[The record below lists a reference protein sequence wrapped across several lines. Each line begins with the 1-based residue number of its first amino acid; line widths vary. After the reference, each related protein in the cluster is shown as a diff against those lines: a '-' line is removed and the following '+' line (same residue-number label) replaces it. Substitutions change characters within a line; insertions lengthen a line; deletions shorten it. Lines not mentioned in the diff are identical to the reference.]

1 MSPGSE
7 ITKHGRACLKGGRY
21 RGSVKKS
28 KIVQLVVLGSFVLA
42 ACGNGNSEESGAST
56 TVNGT
61 SSATSCLSG
70 DPISDRPL
78 RIATTVAPITS
89 IIANIAGGSGTQIT
103 GIVPEGTNSH
113 TFEPQP
119 SAAALLSDADVVFI
133 NGLMLEEPTKELA
146 LANLAQGANLCEM
159 GDHILDPSGW
169 LYDFSFPEEDGMP
182 NPHLWT
188 NPPMGKQYAELAR
201 DVLSRRDPANAALY
215 QSNFEAFAAKID
227 AMDEALRIATATVPE
242 DQRQL
247 LTYHDAYA
255 YFAETYGW
263 TVIGAIEPST
273 FDEPTAR
280 DVADLIEQV
289 RATGVKAI
297 FGSEVFPSAV
307 LAQIGAET
315 GVRYID
321 ELRDDDLPGAPG
333 DPDHSWLALMRF
345 NFVTMVEALGGD
357 ASALIALDVEDISPD
372 TAIYPQ

>member
-1 MSPGSE
+1 
-7 ITKHGRACLKGGRY
+7 
-21 RGSVKKS
+21 VVKS
-28 KIVQLVVLGSFVLA
+28 KIVQLAVIGSFVLA
-42 ACGNGNSEESGAST
+42 ACGNGNANDTTSPT
-56 TVNGT
+56 TVDG
-61 SSATSCLSG
+61 SDSASNCLTG
-70 DPISDRPL
+70 EPISDRPL

-89 IIANIAGGSGTQIT
+89 IIANIAGGSGTEIT

-119 SAAALLSDADVVFI
+119 SAAAVLSDADVVFI

-146 LANLAQGANLCEM
+146 LANLAEGANLCEM

-201 DVLSRRDPANAALY
+201 DVLTRRDPANADLY
-215 QSNFEAFAAKID
+215 QRNFEAFAAKID
-227 AMDEALRIATATVPE
+227 AMDEAVRAASATIPE

-280 DVADLIEQV
+280 DVAELIEQV
-289 RATGVKAI
+289 RATGVQAI
-297 FGSEVFPSAV
+297 FGSEVFPSSV

-321 ELRDDDLPGAPG
+321 VLRDDDLLGSPG
-333 DPDHSWLALMRF
+333 DPEHSWLALMRF

-357 ASALIALDVEDISPD
+357 ASALIALDVDDVSPD
-372 TAIYPQ
+372 TAFYPQ